1 MNISQTNSP
10 GANNPIAKVIAW
22 FGTTLGQLFISV
34 LIPALTFLVLWQG
47 YIFLQRAAAPQIVQ
61 VLVAIVWGVGGVALL
76 FTVTNWLVVKLPT
89 KIARKL
95 QPFVFVGP
103 AVVIM
108 GWFLAVPVVRS
119 LIASFRNYLGTAW
132 VGLENYKF
140 AFTDPRMLETFRNN
154 LLWLVFGTF
163 FSVAFGLLIATLAD
177 RSKAEVLYK
186 SIIFTPYAL
195 SFVGAGVIW
204 KFIYTYKGTGV
215 GIREIG
221 LLNAVVTALGGTPQP
236 WLNLTPWNNFFLIVI
251 MVWLQ
256 TGYAMVILS
265 SAIKGV
271 PAELL
276 EAARIDGANEFKIF
290 FSIIIPYIKGTLLT
304 VTTTIIIFSLKTFD
318 IVRVM
323 TGGNNGTNV
332 IANEFYLQSFTY
344 NHAGRAS
351 AIAIILLLLV
361 TPVIINNIRSFNQ
374 QRRGSNGKE
383 SKIPKIIPK
392 LLDEFRSDFHLRNV
406 DDTHP
411 GNSDYF
417 FPPQ

>member
-1 MNISQTNSP
+1 M
-10 GANNPIAKVIAW
+10 
-22 FGTTLGQLFISV
+22 
-34 LIPALTFLVLWQG
+34 
-47 YIFLQRAAAPQIVQ
+47 
-61 VLVAIVWGVGGVALL
+61 AIVWGVGGVALL
-76 FTVTNWLVVKLPT
+76 YVVTNWLVMKLPKKVAKT
-89 KIARKL
+89 L

-108 GWFLAVPVVRS
+108 GWFLAVPVIRS
-119 LIASFRNYLGTAW
+119 LIASFRNYLGTEW
-132 VGLENYKF
+132 VGLENFKF

-204 KFIYTYKGTGV
+204 KFIYTYKGTGI

-290 FSIIIPYIKGTLLT
+290 FSIIVPYIKGTLLT

-318 IVRVM
+318 VVRVM

-351 AIAIILLLLV
+351 AIAIVLLLLV
-361 TPVIINNIRSFNQ
+361 TPVIVNNVRSFNQ
-374 QRRGSNGKE
+374 QRRG
-383 SKIPKIIPK
+383 
-392 LLDEFRSDFHLRNV
+392 F
-406 DDTHP
+406 
-411 GNSDYF
+411 
-417 FPPQ
+417 